1 MPSARPTPRS
11 TRKSKAGA
19 AGQSRRRVC
28 CFCQDKVDVIDH
40 KNTAALRRVISEK
53 GKIRASRVTG
63 TCRRH
68 QTQVAMAVKRARE
81 TALLPYASR

>member
-1 MPSARPTPRS
+1 MPSARPTPRR

-19 AGQSRRRVC
+19 AGQSRRRLC
-28 CFCQDKVDVIDH
+28 SFCQEKVDEIDY
-40 KNTAALRRVISEK
+40 KNVTALRHLISEK

-68 QTQVAMAVKRARE
+68 QAQVAIAVKRARE